1 MVESLNPTLLAV
13 LQSAPLAMP
22 SKIRPSVSMPTQASK
37 HPLSDHHSI
46 LAAVKRVL
54 RIEASAIERLGS
66 QLTDEVIQAVQTIQ
80 GLSPHGGRLAVMGMG
95 KSGHIARKLA
105 ATFAS
110 TGTPALFVHPAEA
123 KHGDLGMIQP
133 QDLVLAI
140 SHSGETEELCD
151 VLPHIKRLG
160 IRLIAMTGRPQSRL
174 ARLSDIHLDASVV
187 EEACPLNLAPTASTT
202 AALALGDAL
211 AIAVL
216 EANGFSADDF
226 ARSHPGGSLG
236 RRLLVR
242 VSDIMRQA
250 DKVPKVS
257 DSALLSQTLIEM
269 TSKRLGMTCVVDEK
283 GQLAGIFTDGDL
295 RRVLERQT
303 LHAQTAVKEIMTRQV
318 KTIAADALASEAAR
332 LMDEQRINHLVV
344 VDAENAPVG
353 VIGLHDLLESK
364 II

>member
-1 MVESLNPTLLAV
+1 MTTTLLATAHEV
-13 LQSAPLAMP
+13 SGSDSALLTV
-22 SKIRPSVSMPTQASK
+22 R
-37 HPLSDHHSI
+37 
-46 LAAVKRVL
+46 RVL
-54 RIEASAIERLGS
+54 RIEAAAIERLSG
-66 QLTDEVIQAVQTIQ
+66 QLGTEVTQAVQTIR
-80 GLSPHGGRLAVMGMG
+80 GLSVRGGRLVVMGMG

-151 VLPHIKRLG
+151 VLPHIKRMG
-160 IRLIAMTGRPQSRL
+160 IALIAMTGRPDSRL

-211 AIAVL
+211 AVAVL
-216 EANGFSADDF
+216 EASGFSADDF

-242 VSDIMRQA
+242 VSDVMRQG
-250 DKVPKVS
+250 DQVPKVS

-269 TSKRLGMTCVVDEK
+269 TSKRLGMTCVID
-283 GQLAGIFTDGDL
+283 GQGRLAGIFTDGDL
-295 RRVLERQT
+295 RRVLEKQK
-303 LHAQTAVKEIMTRQV
+303 LHAQTAVKDIMTRQV
-318 KTIAADALASEAAR
+318 RTIASEALASEAAY
-332 LMDEQRINHLVV
+332 LMDERRINHLVV

>member
-1 MVESLNPTLLAV
+1 MTTSLLATSHEV
-13 LQSAPLAMP
+13 SRPDSAL
-22 SKIRPSVSMPTQASK
+22 ITVR
-37 HPLSDHHSI
+37 
-46 LAAVKRVL
+46 RVL
-54 RIEASAIERLGS
+54 RIEAAAIERLS
-66 QLTDEVIQAVQTIQ
+66 EQLGTEVSQAVQTIR
-80 GLSPHGGRLAVMGMG
+80 GLSTRGGRLVVMGMG

-151 VLPHIKRLG
+151 VLPHIKRMG
-160 IRLIAMTGRPQSRL
+160 IGLIAMTGRPDSRL

-211 AIAVL
+211 AVAVL
-216 EANGFSADDF
+216 EASGFSADDF

-242 VSDIMRQA
+242 VGDVMRQG
-250 DKVPKVS
+250 DQIPKVS

-269 TSKRLGMTCVVDEK
+269 TSKRLGMTCVVD
-283 GQLAGIFTDGDL
+283 GQGRLAGIFTDGDL
-295 RRVLERQT
+295 RRVLEKQK
-303 LHAQTAVKEIMTRQV
+303 LHAQTAVKDIMTRQV
-318 KTIAADALASEAAR
+318 KTIASEALASEAAH
-332 LMDEQRINHLVV
+332 LMEERRINHLVV
-344 VDAENAPVG
+344 VDADNVPVG